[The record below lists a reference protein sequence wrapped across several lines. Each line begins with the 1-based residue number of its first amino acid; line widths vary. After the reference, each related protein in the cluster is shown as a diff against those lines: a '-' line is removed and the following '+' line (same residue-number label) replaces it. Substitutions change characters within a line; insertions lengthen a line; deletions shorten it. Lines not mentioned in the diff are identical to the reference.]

1 MFVII
6 ALQFYSELS
15 VRRWPT
21 GNYAIPM
28 SPYGCPIKPDDAWTQ
43 SSLNLTFGR
52 DEIILSQINA
62 KSMGHDLYVG
72 PYGSYSFQLNFC
84 VKTAT
89 EAESTVATA
98 EREWPPGDYAV
109 FAMGEDCPSGKLPQ
123 AQTDKHFQRKIENIF
138 LPIILSIGFGCSKE
152 PSQ

>member
-1 MFVII
+1 
-6 ALQFYSELS
+6 
-15 VRRWPT
+15 
-21 GNYAIPM
+21 M

-62 KSMGHDLYVG
+62 KSMGYDLYVG

-109 FAMGEDCPSGKLPQ
+109 FAMGDDCPSGKLPQ
-123 AQTDKHFQRKIENIF
+123 ALIDKKFQRKIVNIV

-152 PSQ
+152 PSH

>member
-1 MFVII
+1 M
-6 ALQFYSELS
+6 
-15 VRRWPT
+15 RRWPT

-52 DEIILSQINA
+52 DEIILSQINT

-109 FAMGEDCPSGKLPQ
+109 FAMGDDCPSGKLPQ
-123 AQTDKHFQRKIENIF
+123 VPGCTLIFSCIRRLGIFGGFKILNYSIF
-138 LPIILSIGFGCSKE
+138 GGFKKKIGV
-152 PSQ
+152 

>member
-6 ALQFYSELS
+6 ALQFYSESS

-109 FAMGEDCPSGKLPQ
+109 FAMGEDCPSGKLP
-123 AQTDKHFQRKIENIF
+123 
-138 LPIILSIGFGCSKE
+138 
-152 PSQ
+152 